1 MEGSVKYENNE
12 DQLNFKATEL
22 RLGLPGSTEE
32 PENKQAAKPPPP
44 RNNKRSSPDP
54 TAEECCTN
62 SDHTDAPP
70 TK

>member
-32 PENKQAAKPPPP
+32 PENKQAADLLLLGTTRGHHPIQ
-44 RNNKRSSPDP
+44 RRRSVG
-54 TAEECCTN
+54 TN
-62 SDHTDAPP
+62 SWVASSEIL
-70 TK
+70 